1 MQGTIVR
8 GTIVKVVAGL
18 FAAALL
24 LLGAPAF
31 GAPTP
36 SPKPSPSPT
45 VRTITISSEML
56 SAPIVLRSDQH
67 QRQFTAMA
75 GEVDWLAGGPSP
87 LKAPAADKLG
97 PKFVVVSAVN
107 GVDKQTF
114 DLYPLAAG
122 GPRVFRPAAQ
132 PDKRKVTAAWFL
144 GRFSMDASLRG
155 AGVLL
160 GTTAPVEGG
169 GVGGGLVESAT
180 AEPDIRAMVG
190 DWQRFVGLNGA
201 VVVVIALGVFAIA
214 YAFRRTI

>member
-1 MQGTIVR
+1 MQGIVK
-8 GTIVKVVAGL
+8 GTIVKIAAGL
-18 FAAALL
+18 CAAAMLL
-24 LLGAPAF
+24 IGAPAF

-45 VRTITISSEML
+45 VRSITISSDTL
-56 SAPIVLRSDQH
+56 GAPIVLRSDSH
-67 QRQFTAMA
+67 QRPFTAMA
-75 GEVDWLAGGPSP
+75 GEVDWLAGGTST
-87 LKAPAADKLG
+87 LKGLPADKLG
-97 PKFVVVSAVN
+97 PKFTVLSAVN
-107 GVDKQTF
+107 GVDKQTY

-144 GRFSMDASLRG
+144 GRFTMDASLRG

-160 GTTAPVEGG
+160 GTAPPAEGG